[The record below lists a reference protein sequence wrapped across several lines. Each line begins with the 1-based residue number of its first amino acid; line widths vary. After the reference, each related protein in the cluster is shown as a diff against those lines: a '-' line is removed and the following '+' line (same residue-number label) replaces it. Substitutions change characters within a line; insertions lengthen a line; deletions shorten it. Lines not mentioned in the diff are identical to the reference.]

1 MASKGNAVEFGDTD
15 GMSGDSGRMNC
26 ASTTRALA
34 AGGGAHPAYSTQIG
48 YIAIATGGTAVDFGD
63 TTQARGYGGGLS
75 NGHGGL

>member
-1 MASKGNAVEFGDTD
+1 MAGG
-15 GMSGDSGRMNC
+15 SGRANC
-26 ASTTRALA
+26 ASTTRAVTS
-34 AGGGAHPAYSTQIG
+34 GGGSHPAYSNQIA